1 MARMMSMDEVTN
13 NAGTPDDFRIIFPQ
27 KRSAKMVSGR
37 PTLRI
42 SSEAYI
48 AILNIQD
55 HTYMSIMD
63 IASRLIVEGAKHVCF
78 IEDETIFPGIV
89 REEGKSDV

>member
-1 MARMMSMDEVTN
+1 MARMKSIDEVTN
-13 NAGTPDDFRIIFPQ
+13 NTGTPDDFRILFPQ
-27 KRSAKMVSGR
+27 KRSQRMVAGR

-42 SSEAYI
+42 SPEAYI

-55 HTYMSIMD
+55 HTYLSIMD

-78 IEDETIFPGIV
+78 IEDEDSAPMV